1 MINRRVISDF
11 LMGISLILSF
21 FLALIT
27 LPGLGLAIGLL
38 IPLSIAFYFRKLGR
52 GYGMLMLGAV
62 VVLAVSVA
70 GKMVGGF
77 FLAEFAVMGIA
88 LSEVVGMKLPL
99 GRGVL
104 VSAFASL
111 IGSILL
117 LAAALSSVDKGL
129 PEAISEHIQQNV
141 RDTIDAYKRV
151 GLPEEQVKRLTEL
164 TERLETVI
172 LKTFPSLAFI
182 GMASVAIS
190 NLLALKWLL
199 KRKGIEEYVVEP
211 SVWRSPEP
219 LVWVLIAGGL
229 LLLLKG
235 EWARTMG
242 LNLLIVSGGVY
253 LFQGIAIL
261 SFYFKKMETPLI
273 LRIFGYLLVLF
284 QQIFTILVIGFG
296 LFDLW
301 FDFRRLEKGGLDADN
316 SYRRG

>member
-1 MINRRVISDF
+1 
-11 LMGISLILSF
+11 
-21 FLALIT
+21 
-27 LPGLGLAIGLL
+27 
-38 IPLSIAFYFRKLGR
+38 
-52 GYGMLMLGAV
+52 MLMLGAV
-62 VVLAVSVA
+62 GVLAVSVA
-70 GKMVGGF
+70 GKMVGEF

-88 LSEVVGMKLPL
+88 LSEVVGRKLPL
-99 GRGVL
+99 GRGIL

-117 LAAALSSVDKGL
+117 LAAALSSADKGL

-151 GLPEEQVKRLTEL
+151 GLPKEQVKRLTEL